1 MRLLPCILGC
11 ISNRTRL
18 HASRDGNYCLLPFY
32 SQMVQRLVKL
42 NFLEEIGGVKTA
54 RREAESILLAR
65 ALLKNRRVQVKDE
78 KRMLKLVQKNKVLLR
93 AADLLL
99 IPRDVVD
106 DAKKDVAEAFDLY
119 DQMSDVFTKHG
130 VHFVAIKSFD
140 SLPDVGHDIDLLV
153 PSAEQ
158 LSLAERFLVDEYK
171 VRPQGLTHCDRLLGK
186 FSCFLPGYKHDFEL
200 YPTISQLGE
209 FHLDPAEVLR
219 HRRKVVVEGREVWM
233 TSDSDRVLIRVI
245 HAMFRHNYLKLSD
258 ILDALKLIA
267 TANRDEVM
275 EKIDSARIGDAFI
288 FYLASI
294 ERFLKTCQV
303 EDSRFLD
310 IQKAAQARFGRDR
323 LSALRRDRLVLP
335 YRIPTVAIMMLFLL
349 KAGREAARARWR
361 SSLSCLVAPSLM
373 ILDFMSAAVRA
384 GGRGGVW

>member
-1 MRLLPCILGC
+1 
-11 ISNRTRL
+11 
-18 HASRDGNYCLLPFY
+18 
-32 SQMVQRLVKL
+32 MVQRLVKL

-99 IPRDVVD
+99 LARDLVEHANTDVV
-106 DAKKDVAEAFDLY
+106 EAFDLY
-119 DQMSDVFTKHG
+119 DQMSDVFTRHG

-158 LSLAERFLVDEYK
+158 FSLAERFLVNEYK

-245 HAMFRHNYLKLSD
+245 HAMFRHNFLKLSD
-258 ILDALKLIA
+258 ILDFLKLIE

-275 EKIDSARIGDAFI
+275 EKIDSDRIGDALI

-294 ERFLKTCQV
+294 ERFLKNCQV
-303 EDSRFLD
+303 VDSRYY
-310 IQKAAQARFGRDR
+310 G
-323 LSALRRDRLVLP
+323 
-335 YRIPTVAIMMLFLL
+335 IMMESM
-349 KAGREAARARWR
+349 ASIR
-361 SSLSCLVAPSLM
+361 
-373 ILDFMSAAVRA
+373 
-384 GGRGGVW
+384 

>member
-1 MRLLPCILGC
+1 
-11 ISNRTRL
+11 
-18 HASRDGNYCLLPFY
+18 
-32 SQMVQRLVKL
+32 MVQRLVKL

-200 YPTISQLGE
+200 RSE
-209 FHLDPAEVLR
+209 EH
-219 HRRKVVVEGREVWM
+219 
-233 TSDSDRVLIRVI
+233 TSEL
-245 HAMFRHNYLKLSD
+245 
-258 ILDALKLIA
+258 
-267 TANRDEVM
+267 
-275 EKIDSARIGDAFI
+275 
-288 FYLASI
+288 
-294 ERFLKTCQV
+294 Q
-303 EDSRFLD
+303 SRFDLVC
-310 IQKAAQARFGRDR
+310 R
-323 LSALRRDRLVLP
+323 L
-335 YRIPTVAIMMLFLL
+335 LL
-349 KAGREAARARWR
+349 EKKKH
-361 SSLSCLVAPSLM
+361 S
-373 ILDFMSAAVRA
+373 
-384 GGRGGVW
+384 

>member
-99 IPRDVVD
+99 LPRDLVD
-106 DAKKDVAEAFDLY
+106 DAKKDVVEAFDLY
-119 DQMSDVFTKHG
+119 DQMSDVFTRHG

-171 VRPQGLTHCDRLLGK
+171 VRPQGLTHYRLLGK

-245 HAMFRHNYLKLSD
+245 HAMFRHNFLKLSD
-258 ILDALKLIA
+258 ILDLLKLIE
-267 TANRDEVM
+267 TANRDEIL

-303 EDSRFLD
+303 EDSRFLEL
-310 IQKAAQARFGRDR
+310 QKAAQARFGRDR

-373 ILDFMSAAVRA
+373 ILDFMSAAVRT

>member
-1 MRLLPCILGC
+1 M
-11 ISNRTRL
+11 
-18 HASRDGNYCLLPFY
+18 
-32 SQMVQRLVKL
+32 KL

-54 RREAESILLAR
+54 RREAESLLLAT
-65 ALLKNRRVQVKDE
+65 ALLRNDRITVRDE
-78 KRMLKLVQKNKVLLR
+78 GRMLKLARKNKVLLR
-93 AADLLL
+93 AADLIHLPSNV
-99 IPRDVVD
+99 IDE
-106 DAKKDVAEAFDLY
+106 AKKDVDEAFDLY
-119 DQMSDVFTKHG
+119 DRMSGVFAKHG
-130 VHFVAIKSFD
+130 ISFVAIKSFD
-140 SLPDVGHDIDLLV
+140 SLPDIGHDIDLLV
-153 PSAEQ
+153 ASPSE
-158 LSLAERFLVDEYK
+158 LAEAEKILVNEYR

-245 HAMFRHNYLKLSD
+245 HAMFRHNFLKLSD
-258 ILDALKLIA
+258 ILDLLKLIE
-267 TANRDEVM
+267 TANRDEIL

-303 EDSRFLD
+303 EDSRFLEL
-310 IQKAAQARFGRDR
+310 QKAAQARFGRDR

-384 GGRGGVW
+384 EGRGGVW